1 LQVYINGKVKDIP
14 EALAL
19 SDLVILLELPAT
31 RIAVEVNRAVVRR
44 VDWEKTLLANEDRV
58 EIVHFVGGG

>member
-14 EALAL
+14 GAL
-19 SDLVILLELPAT
+19 SLSELVILLDLPAT

-44 VDWEKTLLANEDRV
+44 VDWEKTLLADEDRV

>member
-1 LQVYINGKVKDIP
+1 LQVYINGKVKEIP
-14 EALAL
+14 DALTL
-19 SDLVILLELPAT
+19 SELVILLELPAT

-44 VDWEKTLLANEDRV
+44 VDWEKILLANEDRV

>member
-1 LQVYINGKVKDIP
+1 MQVYINGKVKDIP
-14 EALAL
+14 DAL
-19 SDLVILLELPAT
+19 SLSELVILLELPAT

>member
-1 LQVYINGKVKDIP
+1 MQVYINGKVKDIP

-58 EIVHFVGGG
+58 EIVQFVGGG